1 MFYTIGGTSMPR
13 MEQSDFKGTLPSN
26 YLDLLNFINNLIL
39 YHEES
44 VFWSASDA
52 ETDEWERNLIN
63 RYLSGDRTGEL
74 QGAPDP
80 IY

>member
-1 MFYTIGGTSMPR
+1 MPNMTR
-13 MEQSDFKGTLPSN
+13 EDFGSN
-26 YLDLLNFINNLIL
+26 VPTNADDIIQAVNNLIL

>member
-1 MFYTIGGTSMPR
+1 MPNMAR
-13 MEQSDFKGTLPSN
+13 EDFGNHVPTN
-26 YLDLLNFINNLIL
+26 ANDIIQHVNNLIL

-52 ETDEWERNLIN
+52 ETDKWERNLIN

>member
-1 MFYTIGGTSMPR
+1 MPNMTR
-13 MEQSDFKGTLPSN
+13 EDFGSN
-26 YLDLLNFINNLIL
+26 VPTNADDIIQHVNNLIL